1 MDRDREL
8 LLDEVQSLEITQPGL
23 ASLSDAV
30 EGLSAEST
38 EIRDLVLAVQK
49 WKTIAEELSLQVRDT
64 DRERQVMRLRV
75 TGLFL
80 LSAVL
85 AVWALATTVLLWQ

>member
-1 MDRDREL
+1 MNRDRDL
-8 LLDEVQSLEITQPGL
+8 LLDEMTSVEITQSGL

-30 EGLSAEST
+30 ENLPAERI
-38 EIRDLVLAVQK
+38 ENRDLVLAVEK
-49 WKTIAEELSLQVRDT
+49 WQALAEELSLQVRDT
-64 DRERQVMRLRV
+64 DRERRVMRLRV